1 MFKFIQRSLRNQLIF
16 WLVLLTVLFGV
27 PFMLGYAWMQRLRA
41 NLPPLYKGLA
51 VQERNSEMSYS
62 ALMKYYVVHEEHQ
75 YEASLQAV
83 EKMQIDLDKE
93 AEFRHERFGS
103 QSRIKL
109 LNTVEEGSK
118 DLYETGNKMK
128 TALQLEKMLHPRLM
142 ALLEKMPQS
151 VDCLTGEAIGATRLR
166 AFSKGYDAIL
176 RFSLGG
182 TADDLEASA
191 KELEAVRAM
200 LPEEMRECGSQL
212 DACAVEVRELLKG
225 YSQRAALDEEIRA
238 GIDRAKSVLDSV
250 FTEASTTFVAAM
262 RMVTLTMLLGFLLLI
277 TISALIVVRVGMRV
291 SAAMRLAVDQLRCI
305 KDGDLVSEMHFTQ
318 RQQKS
323 IDETGMMVRLTQELR
338 VKLRELISSVDES
351 SSRVYEASKSVNV
364 ASRKISEGANS
375 QASSSEEVSS
385 AMEEMAANIDQNAE
399 NAQQS
404 EAVSANVSTV
414 LAEVLERGH
423 ETEVAVTEISNKIA
437 IVSEIASQTNIL
449 ALNAAVE
456 AARAGEHGRGFAVVA
471 SEVRKLAER
480 SGAAAEEVVR
490 LVNQAVAVTEQT
502 NKALSEIRPGVQ
514 KSVQLSRE
522 VATSSLEQRNGA
534 EQVNNALQLLN
545 NVSQA
550 NASSSDRLAQ
560 EADGLSELSRGLKEV
575 VSYFKVG
582 KTQAKD
588 AVTGAA
594 RSFGAGTEAHGV
606 SRQSAPVSAGKV
618 KTPTEGVALHSAS
631 VSPKGVSSSGSTG
644 AARVAAGSVKAGGA
658 TVRTQPAAAPSAG
671 VGGRLKVAAPA
682 KPAVG
687 NAPKGAFEQEVPL
700 AQPSGEAAAKVEPLR
715 QQDEVARPSK
725 KGGVV
730 LDMSMG
736 GTANDSDYE
745 SF

>member
-27 PFMLGYAWMQRLRA
+27 PFMLGYAWMQKLRA
-41 NLPPLYKGLA
+41 NLPPLYKGLS

-62 ALMKYYVVHEEHQ
+62 ALMQYYVVHEERQ

-83 EKMQIDLDKE
+83 EKLQSDLDKE

-109 LNTVEEGSK
+109 LNKVEEGSK

-128 TALQLEKMLHPRLM
+128 AALQLERTLHPRLM
-142 ALLEKMPQS
+142 GLLEKMSQS

-191 KELEAVRAM
+191 KQLEAVRAM

-212 DACAVEVRELLKG
+212 DACAVEIRELLKG
-225 YSQRAALDEEIRA
+225 YSQRAALDEEIRE
-238 GIDRAKSVLDSV
+238 GIDRTKSVLDSV
-250 FTEASTTFVAAM
+250 FVEASTTFVSAM

-277 TISALIVVRVGMRV
+277 TISALIVVRVGIRV
-291 SAAMRLAVDQLRCI
+291 SEAMRLAVDQLRCI
-305 KDGDLVSEMHFTQ
+305 KDGDLITEMHFTQ

-338 VKLRELISSVDES
+338 GKLRELISSVDES

-449 ALNAAVE
+449 ALNAAE

-582 KTQAKD
+582 KTQAKG

-594 RSFGAGTEAHGV
+594 RSFGEGTEAHGA
-606 SRQSAPVSAGKV
+606 SRPSAPVSAGKV
-618 KTPTEGVALHSAS
+618 KTPTEGGALHSAS
-631 VSPKGVSSSGSTG
+631 VSPKGVSSSGSVG
-644 AARVAAGSVKAGGA
+644 AARIAAGSVKP
-658 TVRTQPAAAPSAG
+658 VSVPRAAAPSAG
-671 VGGRLKVAAPA
+671 VGGRLKAAAPA

-687 NAPKGAFEQEVPL
+687 QEISRPQL
-700 AQPSGEAAAKVEPLR
+700 SGETSAKMEPPR